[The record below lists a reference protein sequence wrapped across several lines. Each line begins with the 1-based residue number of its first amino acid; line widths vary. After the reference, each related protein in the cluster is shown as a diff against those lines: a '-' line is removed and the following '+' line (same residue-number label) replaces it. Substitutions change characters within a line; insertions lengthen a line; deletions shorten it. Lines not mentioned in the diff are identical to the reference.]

1 MKTNILLVDDE
12 PRVLQALQR
21 MLHFNHQKWNLE
33 FADSA
38 PGALGLMS
46 KMSFRIVVSDL
57 LMPGMD
63 GVQFLEEVRRL
74 YPQTARLIFC
84 WRTEWQSLSRAFGTA
99 HQFLFKPCEPAVL
112 IQTLTRLLDQT
123 ELLSDTRLK
132 ALVSQMR
139 YLPTLPAFYIEL
151 LREMQNENASINRI
165 AEIIGGDPGMSA
177 KILQLVNSAFFG
189 VPRPVS
195 TPDEAVMFLGLE
207 TVKAIVLSLHLFASF
222 DRGKVKAFDLRKLWQ
237 HSWSASLLAKKV
249 CLAGSRDLKKAEQAF
264 TAGLLHD
271 IGKLVLAANLPDSF
285 QQPLDRSWNPS
296 VSWLEA
302 ERATFGA
309 THAEVGAYLLALW
322 GIPQPVVEAVA
333 FHHTPAQ
340 CPNGGFSALTAVHL
354 ANALAHAQIDGQSDI
369 WQNQLDQAYL
379 GSRGG
384 EHQLSAWQ
392 ELTRM
397 NTEPAADQ
405 VAEPAVF

>member
-21 MLHFNHQKWNLE
+21 MLHFKHQEWNLE
-33 FADSA
+33 FADSS
-38 PGALGLMS
+38 PRALALMA

-84 WRTEWQSLSRAFGTA
+84 WRAERQSLPRAFGTA

-112 IQTLTRLLDQT
+112 VQTLTRLLDQT
-123 ELLSDTRLK
+123 ELLSDPRLK
-132 ALVSQMR
+132 SLVSQMR
-139 YLPTLPAFYIEL
+139 FLPSLPEFYVEL
-151 LREMQNENASINRI
+151 MREMQTENASIEHI
-165 AEIIGGDPGMSA
+165 SQIIGRDPGISA

-189 VPRPVS
+189 VPRHVS

-222 DRGKVKAFDLRKLWQ
+222 DRAKVKAFDLRKLWQ

-285 QQPLDRSWNPS
+285 QQALAMARNPS
-296 VSWLEA
+296 VSLLEA

-340 CPNGGFSALTAVHL
+340 CLNGGFSALTAVHL
-354 ANALAHAQIDGQSDI
+354 ANALAHAQIDGQFAT
-369 WQNQLDQAYL
+369 WQTQVDQAYL
-379 GSRGG
+379 CAVGC
-384 EHQLSAWQ
+384 EHQLVAWQ

-397 NTEPAADQ
+397 ITEAAPEN
-405 VAEPAVF
+405 ATEPAVF